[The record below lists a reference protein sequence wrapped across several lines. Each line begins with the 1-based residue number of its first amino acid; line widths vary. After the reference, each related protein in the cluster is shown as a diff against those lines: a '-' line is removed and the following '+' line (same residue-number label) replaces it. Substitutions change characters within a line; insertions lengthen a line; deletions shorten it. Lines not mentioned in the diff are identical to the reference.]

1 MSDTTNIPVSAYDIH
16 LLSRTGQKPDRLLR
30 NTLFSMAQYMMEEE
44 LESLSFDVESRH
56 LFAMITTKLETGQHG
71 ETCGIIFRAHL
82 EYGDGKGHNDRKD
95 GDSKNEESPA
105 EILFLAPYIPD
116 WRDKCIAAWEV
127 TPAPQLFAFQAI
139 DLSPIFGSNPR
150 DFWKN

>member
-1 MSDTTNIPVSAYDIH
+1 MSDTTNIPISAYDIH
-16 LLSRTGQKPDRLLR
+16 LMSRTGPKPDRLLR
-30 NTLFSMAQYMMEEE
+30 KTLFSMAQYMIEEE
-44 LESLSFDVESRH
+44 LESLSFDVESRQI
-56 LFAMITTKLETGQHG
+56 FAMITTKLKTGQHG

-116 WRDKCIAAWEV
+116 WRDKCITSWEV
-127 TPAPQLFAFQAI
+127 ISPTIVSPFQVT
-139 DLSPIFGSNPR
+139 DLDSVFGGNPR

>member
-16 LLSRTGQKPDRLLR
+16 LISRTGPKPDRLLR
-30 NTLFSMAQYMMEEE
+30 KTLFSMAQYMIEEE
-44 LESLSFDVESRH
+44 LESLSFNVESRQ

-71 ETCGIIFRAHL
+71 ETCGIIFRARL
-82 EYGDGKGHNDRKD
+82 EYGDGKDKG
-95 GDSKNEESPA
+95 SKNKESA

-127 TPAPQLFAFQAI
+127 IPAPQLFAFQAT
-139 DLSPIFGSNPR
+139 DLSPIFGGNPR